1 MSNKPSQ
8 FIILCEDKLQESV
21 IRRFLK
27 KGWDI
32 QERLIRR
39 SHYPNGAGSGEQHV
53 RNKYANE
60 LRAYRSR
67 SASTVL
73 LVVIDADT
81 KSVEAHHAELDAAA
95 RSNGILP
102 RSADESIIHVIPKH
116 HIETW
121 LAYLNG
127 AGNIDETCSYKKEY
141 GFKNR
146 ESEAHRLVDKLTE
159 ICKNTKSLEDP
170 PDSLKKTCVE
180 FNKRIRSRL

>member
-81 KSVEAHHAELDAAA
+81 KSVEA
-95 RSNGILP
+95 
-102 RSADESIIHVIPKH
+102 
-116 HIETW
+116 
-121 LAYLNG
+121 
-127 AGNIDETCSYKKEY
+127 
-141 GFKNR
+141 
-146 ESEAHRLVDKLTE
+146 
-159 ICKNTKSLEDP
+159 
-170 PDSLKKTCVE
+170 
-180 FNKRIRSRL
+180 